1 MEGGGGRGCNFVFG
15 HREWVPLCVV
25 TRASHEWRRECAVLI
40 SVFHNYA
47 PAAPHSSPRGCNVL
61 AEPVLRAIRVGVVAS
76 STFNCFVE
84 ILLPR
89 FSKNQVSKSN
99 CVFCSFFFF
108 FCVYANER
116 RILRMRSR
124 SFVYRAIFFF
134 ISFCSITLPR
144 SSYRFRRE
152 TKVPRF
158 DILEG
163 KLISSPFFFFEISQ
177 CFIFF
182 FFLFLFA
189 FLKIFESIY
198 RYILNPNIATDY
210 AYRNIM
216 KIR

>member
-108 FCVYANER
+108 FACMQMKGEFWEWEAGVLF
-116 RILRMRSR
+116 IGQ
-124 SFVYRAIFFF
+124 FFF
-134 ISFCSITLPR
+134 LYHFVRLL
-144 SSYRFRRE
+144 YREVLIVFGEKRKFR
-152 TKVPRF
+152 
-158 DILEG
+158 DS
-163 KLISSPFFFFEISQ
+163 ISSRANLFLRHSFFSRFHSVLFFFF
-177 CFIFF
+177 FF
-182 FFLFLFA
+182 FV
-189 FLKIFESIY
+189 FEKKKK
-198 RYILNPNIATDY
+198 D
-210 AYRNIM
+210 
-216 KIR
+216 